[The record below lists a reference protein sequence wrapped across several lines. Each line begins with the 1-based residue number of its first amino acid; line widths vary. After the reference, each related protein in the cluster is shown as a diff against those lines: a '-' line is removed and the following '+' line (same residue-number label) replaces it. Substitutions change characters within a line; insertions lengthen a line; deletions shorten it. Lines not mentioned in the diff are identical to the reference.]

1 MRILVDGDACPVKE
15 DIVAIARPQ
24 GMEVIFV
31 VSTAGYFDRDWQV
44 KTVMVDSMPQ
54 AVDIAIVN
62 RVQPGDIVVTQ
73 DYGLASL
80 VLGKRGR
87 AISPRGRRVD
97 EANIDRLLLQRH
109 ANAEARKAGVR
120 MKGPRKRSDR
130 DTSRFRRNFQRLL
143 EECLSTAPP
152 KPQPDQ

>member
-15 DIVAIARPQ
+15 DIVAIACPR
-24 GMEVIFV
+24 GIEVIFV

-87 AISPRGRRVD
+87 AISPRGRRFD
-97 EANIDRLLLQRH
+97 EANIDRLLQQRH

-130 DTSRFRRNFQRLL
+130 DTSRFRHNFQRLL